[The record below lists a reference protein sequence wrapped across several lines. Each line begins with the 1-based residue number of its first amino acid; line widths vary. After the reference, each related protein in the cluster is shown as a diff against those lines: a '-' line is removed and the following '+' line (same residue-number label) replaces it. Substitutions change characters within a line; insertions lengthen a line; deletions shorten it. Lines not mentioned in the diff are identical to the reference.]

1 MASTE
6 KNRALL
12 LKSLHFNRLSIR
24 AKLTLP
30 YVLLSLLI
38 ALGGG
43 LIVTRLMLESVEQR
57 FTNQLLESRK
67 LASELMVHEE
77 DRLLETLRLLIY
89 TDGVPSAMLRRDQ
102 DKILE
107 LVYPATFNAGEDAV
121 IVLDKFGIVIASMI
135 RIENT
140 NEYELTH
147 IKEKLSARPFVAR
160 LVRQEI
166 DEQGDKYS
174 GVSDIDRDA
183 YFFVSGPVTNEKGDF
198 VGVILVG
205 ASLNGIVERISDDT
219 LARATIYDTDFI
231 PVSSSFV
238 DLPPPPNID
247 PELILKSK
255 TEQTWLRDVT
265 VSSVAYTEVLSSW
278 EIRGIED
285 AGILG
290 TALAKD
296 FLVEASQLTRLNV
309 SLQILAAITAAIFLG
324 VTLSGVITRPILKLK
339 NAASE
344 ISRGNLDVSV
354 DTAGNDEVAALAKS
368 FNEMTSN
375 LRRSEKSLI
384 QAYDKTIEGWV
395 KALEL
400 RDRETLGHTLR
411 AAHMTMEL
419 ARAMNVDEKDLQNI
433 WRGVLLHDI
442 GKMGIPDSILLKQ
455 GPLDD
460 WERKIMERH
469 PALAR
474 EMLSQIEFL
483 RPCMDIPTYHHEKW
497 DGTGYPNGLVGEEIP
512 LTARLFM
519 IVDVWDALT
528 SDRPYRQSWSDQE
541 ALAHIK
547 TASGKHFDP
556 KVVEA
561 FVGLVE
567 TGVFRKNDQK
577 TVPSPYL
584 VDELSKE

>member
-1 MASTE
+1 M
-6 KNRALL
+6 
-12 LKSLHFNRLSIR
+12 KSLYFNRLSIR

-67 LASELMVHEE
+67 LASELMVDEE
-77 DRLLETLRLLIY
+77 DRLLETLRLLVY
-89 TDGVPSAMLRRDQ
+89 TDGVPAAMRRRDQ
-102 DKILE
+102 GRILE

-121 IVLDKFGIVIASMI
+121 IVLDKFGVVIASMI

-140 NEYELTH
+140 NEYELTQ
-147 IKEKLSARPFVAR
+147 INEKLSNKPFVAR
-160 LVRQEI
+160 LVRKEV
-166 DEQGDKYS
+166 DGQGDKYS
-174 GVSDIDRDA
+174 GVSGIEQDA
-183 YFFVSGPVTNEKGDF
+183 YFFVSGPVTNEKDDF

-205 ASLNGIVERISDDT
+205 TSLNGVVERISSDT
-219 LARATIYDTDFI
+219 LARATIYDINFI
-231 PVSSSFV
+231 PIISSFV
-238 DLPPPPNID
+238 DLPTPPDID
-247 PELILKSK
+247 PKLVLMGKQE
-255 TEQTWLRDVT
+255 ETWLRDVT
-265 VSSVAYTEVLSSW
+265 VSSVAYTEALSAW
-278 EIRGIED
+278 EIRSNED
-285 AGILG
+285 IGILG

-296 FLVEASQLTRLNV
+296 FLVEAGQLTRLNV
-309 SLQILAAITAAIFLG
+309 SLQILAAITAAILLG
-324 VTLSGVITRPILKLK
+324 VILSGVITRPILKLK
-339 NAASE
+339 DAASE

-354 DTAGNDEVAALAKS
+354 DTAGDDEVAALAKS
-368 FNEMTSN
+368 FNEMTKN

-419 ARAMNVDEKDLQNI
+419 ARAMNVDKKDLQNI

-455 GPLDD
+455 GPLDA
-460 WERKIMERH
+460 WERKIIERH

-512 LTARLFM
+512 LVARLFA

-547 TASGKHFDP
+547 AESGRHFDP
-556 KVVEA
+556 KVVKA

-584 VDELSKE
+584 VDELSKD

>member
-1 MASTE
+1 
-6 KNRALL
+6 

-89 TDGVPSAMLRRDQ
+89 TDGVPSAMRRRDQ

-121 IVLDKFGIVIASMI
+121 IVLDKFGVVIASMI

-147 IKEKLSARPFVAR
+147 INEKLSTRPFVAR

-205 ASLNGIVERISDDT
+205 TSLNGIVERISDDT

-247 PELILKSK
+247 PKLILKSK

-265 VSSVAYTEVLSSW
+265 VSSIAYTEVLSSW

-309 SLQILAAITAAIFLG
+309 SLQILAAITAAILLG

-419 ARAMNVDEKDLQNI
+419 ARAMNVDKKDLQNI

-442 GKMGIPDSILLKQ
+442 GKMGIPDSILLKE

-460 WERKIMERH
+460 WERKIIERH

-512 LTARLFM
+512 LVARLFA

-528 SDRPYRQSWSDQE
+528 SDRPYRLSWSDQE

-547 TASGKHFDP
+547 AESGRHFDP
-556 KVVEA
+556 KVVET

-584 VDELSKE
+584 VDELSKD

>member
-147 IKEKLSARPFVAR
+147 INEKLSARPFVAR

-219 LARATIYDTDFI
+219 LARATIYDTNFI

-309 SLQILAAITAAIFLG
+309 SLQILAAITAAILLG

>member
-1 MASTE
+1 
-6 KNRALL
+6 

-183 YFFVSGPVTNEKGDF
+183 YFFVSGPVTNKKGDF

>member
-1 MASTE
+1 
-6 KNRALL
+6 

-183 YFFVSGPVTNEKGDF
+183 YFFVSGPVTNKKGDF

-460 WERKIMERH
+460 WEWKIMERH